1 MLNENNEV
9 VFPYQVNTIMP
20 ILGLSCGTI
29 MVPSTVKLTKED
41 VSLCIKK
48 APTFRRFSSN
58 KLVKVT
64 PSTID
69 RLHNE
74 VFMTEEEYE
83 AFLVKQGDNRG
94 KVNSVEEAPAPVVEE
109 KVEEPVKEEAPE
121 PVIEEPEVQE
131 EEPVVEETKV
141 EEPVVEEPVEEAETE
156 ESAQTEEE
164 VEEATVEDDVND
176 EGISEEVTDE
186 ETLEEESE
194 EPKQQN
200 NNRYK
205 NKKKH
210 NR

>member
-94 KVNSVEEAPAPVVEE
+94 KVNSVEEAPAPVV
-109 KVEEPVKEEAPE
+109 KEEAPAPEPE

-186 ETLEEESE
+186 ETSEEESE